1 MQIVD
6 ILGLLVPNI
15 WTALTQL
22 CATALLFFLMYKLA
36 WKPVKKILDTR
47 SEFEQSR
54 LDEAEK
60 LKKENETI
68 NKQAQEI
75 IAEAN
80 KTAET
85 IVKQAKAEGEET
97 KGEIIARANEE
108 SQQIL
113 DNANR
118 QARQQHDKIMKDM
131 HGEIVDVAISA
142 AEKMLRDKIDS
153 EADKSNIESFIKEI
167 IEK

>member
-118 QARQQHDKIMKDM
+118 QARQQHDRIMKDM

>member
-68 NKQAQEI
+68 NRQAQEI